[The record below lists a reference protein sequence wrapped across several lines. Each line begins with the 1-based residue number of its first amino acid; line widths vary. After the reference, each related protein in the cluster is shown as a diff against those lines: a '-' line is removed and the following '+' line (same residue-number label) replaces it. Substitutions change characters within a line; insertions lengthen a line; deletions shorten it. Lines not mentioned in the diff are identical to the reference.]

1 MFGRKKLKEYNL
13 SPEELEKLQYAIIK
27 TNKGDIVVKLYPKD
41 APNTVANFAHLANS
55 GFYDGLKFHRVIPGF
70 MAQGG
75 CPYSKDNPALAGT
88 GGPDWAIKCE
98 TDNGI
103 KHKRGAL
110 SMAHAGK
117 DTGGS
122 QFFITFVDTPHLDGV
137 HTVFGGI
144 EEDDLESFKNLDRI
158 SQNDEIESIR
168 VIEQAPKTQ

>member
-1 MFGRKKLKEYNL
+1 MFRKELKEYNL
-13 SPEELEKLQYAIIK
+13 PEEELNKLQYAILK
-27 TNKGDIVVKLYPKD
+27 TNKGDIKIKLYPKD
-41 APNTVANFAHLANS
+41 APNTVANFAALANS

-75 CPYSKDNPALAGT
+75 CPHSKDNPALAGT
-88 GGPDWAIKCE
+88 GGPGWAIKCE

-144 EEDDLESFKNLDRI
+144 EEDDIESFRVLDSI
-158 SQNDEIESIR
+158 KQNDDIESIE
-168 VIEQAPKTQ
+168 VVESTD

>member
-13 SPEELEKLQYAIIK
+13 SEEELNKLQYAIID
-27 TNKGDIVVKLYPKD
+27 TSKGKIVVKLYPKD
-41 APNTVANFAHLANS
+41 APNTVANFAYLANS

-75 CPYSKDNPALAGT
+75 CPYSKTNPSLAGT
-88 GGPDWAIKCE
+88 GGPGWAIACE
-98 TDNGI
+98 TNNGI

-144 EEDDLESFKNLDRI
+144 DEDDIESFKNLDSI
-158 SQNDEIESIR
+158 TQNDDINSIR
-168 VIEQAPKTQ
+168 VVEKLD

>member
-1 MFGRKKLKEYNL
+1 MFRKKLKEYNL
-13 SPEELEKLQYAIIK
+13 PEEELNKLQYAIIK
-27 TNKGDIVVKLYPKD
+27 TNKGDIKVKLYPKD
-41 APNTVANFAHLANS
+41 APNTVANFAALANS

-75 CPYSKDNPALAGT
+75 CPYSKNNPALAGT
-88 GGPDWAIKCE
+88 GGPGWAIRCE

-144 EEDDLESFKNLDRI
+144 EEDDIESFRVLDSI
-158 SQNDEIESIR
+158 KQNDDIESIE
-168 VIEQAPKTQ
+168 VVESTD